1 MSCYINEVLVN
12 GLFFVIC
19 FCFFVL
25 GLYIGSVST
34 KRQIFK
40 DIKYKKR
47 DKRKHK
53 AFYSL

>member
-25 GLYIGSVST
+25 GLYIGSIST

-40 DIKYKKR
+40 NIKYKKR
-47 DKRKHK
+47 DKRKHRP
-53 AFYSL
+53 FYTI